1 MVHDS
6 GWNGP
11 HGDGPY
17 AGPPHAGAPQP
28 PPPGWG
34 GGGWM
39 PPHPPPPKPG
49 VIPLAPLSLGD
60 ILDGSMSTVGRY
72 WKQLFGIA
80 VLMYGG
86 ALLVT
91 LAALGIAYSAT
102 SDSLDKVVDAAQ
114 YDDSLDSD
122 VVAPLVIA
130 FVLVFLVAVLA
141 MVVANAAIMAAC
153 PAVLQ
158 EAVLGRRTTLG
169 AVWRRAWARVPA
181 VIGAMLLPWLVAML
195 VMGIFMVS
203 YVALIV
209 SLVSD
214 DASGAWAVLGFL
226 LLLACIPVAVWVWVL
241 FSLAPAAVVFESQ
254 RPVAALR
261 RSARL
266 VKGSWWRI
274 FGITMLAW
282 VIAMI
287 AGYIVQ
293 MPLTII
299 GMMSSMPGM
308 ADMGPEP
315 GVGEVLTAMAGYL
328 VFIMLG
334 SMISQIIAAT
344 FPPLVT
350 GLLYVDQRIRR
361 ENLAPALAEAA
372 AAPH

>member
-1 MVHDS
+1 
-6 GWNGP
+6 
-11 HGDGPY
+11 
-17 AGPPHAGAPQP
+17 
-28 PPPGWG
+28 
-34 GGGWM
+34 M

-60 ILDGSMSTVGRY
+60 ILNGSMSTVGRY

-80 VLMYGG
+80 VLVYGG

-130 FVLVFLVAVLA
+130 FALVFLVAVLA
-141 MVVANAAIMAAC
+141 MVIANAAIMAAC

-195 VMGIFMVS
+195 VMAIFMVS
-203 YVALIV
+203 YVVLIV

-274 FGITMLAW
+274 FGISMLAW

-315 GVGEVLTAMAGYL
+315 GVGEALTAMAGYL
-328 VFIMLG
+328 GFIMLG

-350 GLLYVDQRIRR
+350 GLLYVGQRIRR

-372 AAPH
+372 APH